1 MGGFSPQAFST
12 TAFSILSF
20 SLGELIAA
28 VEGSVK
34 VLRNLRVWLVTPE
47 VREWLTQTLPRTW
60 SGSAGYGRLWL
71 ADAALRAWAPQAP
84 ARGWLI

>member
-12 TAFSILSF
+12 TAFSILAF

-28 VEGSVK
+28 IEDSVK

-47 VREWLTQTLPRTW
+47 VREWLTQTLSW

-71 ADAALRAWAPQAP
+71 AGAALRSWAPQAP
-84 ARGWLI
+84 ERDWLI